1 MGFFNFGVRLS
12 KEDRKLLTDIKD
24 LLVNGLEGKKIVVTV
39 SIEDKHVASAS
50 MTGGAT
56 DIDLEDSDGN

>member
-24 LLVNGLEGKKIVVTV
+24 LLVNGLEGKKVVVTV
-39 SIEDKHVASAS
+39 SIEDKHVSS
-50 MTGGAT
+50 VTM
-56 DIDLEDSDGN
+56 DGN